1 MNTATFFS
9 SSLSNPRSGIGV
21 LSLLMACTGH
31 AADAPPFA
39 DLLRQSLS
47 LAPLMVAQAANVRAA
62 SADAAQSRAWL
73 NPRIDTLIENIGAP
87 SADGNSQRQNTYMVS
102 QPLEIGGKRDAR
114 IAAGD
119 RSVTLARARER
130 QIHVAYAAELAVVHA
145 TAEAML
151 ARKALASENLRHANE
166 ELSAARALVLAGR
179 EATLRVTQAQASVSA
194 AHAAEVAAGNDIV
207 QALSRLSAMTGAS
220 ERYTALS
227 SSLLSLKPSIPAE
240 GMGAEDAPAVLTAA
254 AERDALEARVE
265 VERKRWIP
273 EVSINAGVRSY
284 GWTNDNGYVIG
295 VTASIPLFDRNRYGV
310 DAAAE
315 RAAAASALLDSARL
329 EATAARQSA
338 LSLFSATEQQLAA
351 ASTGEAAASEAYRLS
366 RIGYDAGRTSLIELL
381 AVRRALVEARQLA
394 IDAQLARTRAA
405 AAIAQTSGRLAFE
418 EAR

>member
-1 MNTATFFS
+1 
-9 SSLSNPRSGIGV
+9 
-21 LSLLMACTGH
+21 
-31 AADAPPFA
+31 
-39 DLLRQSLS
+39 
-47 LAPLMVAQAANVRAA
+47 MVAQAANVRAA